1 MFEIKSKVAEK
12 LLGYYSLNPTA
23 RHYINEL
30 ARILHLDPANLDKQ
44 LKKLELEGL
53 FSSQTQG
60 NLKYFFLNINY
71 PLFEEFKKTYAFKY
85 GVERKISQAL
95 RNLEGLEAGYIFGS
109 YAKNNF
115 GAQSDIDILLIG
127 DHSSLEA
134 KRKLAKLESEFSRE
148 LNVIDMTQQELSKRK
163 KQKDE
168 FVENLFKNKM
178 IKII

>member
-30 ARILHLDPANLDKQ
+30 ARILQVDPANLDKQ
-44 LKKLELEGL
+44 LKKLETEGL
-53 FSSQTQG
+53 FTSQIQG
-60 NLKYFFLNINY
+60 NLRYFALNKKYSL
-71 PLFEEFKKTYAFKY
+71 LDEFKKTYAFKY
-85 GVERKISQAL
+85 GVERKISQSL
-95 RNLEGLEAGYIFGS
+95 KDLKGLEEGYIFGS
-109 YAKNNF
+109 YAKNSF

-127 DHSSLEA
+127 NHSSLEA
-134 KRKLAKLESEFSRE
+134 KRKLAKLENEFARE
-148 LNVIDMTQQELSKRK
+148 LNVIDMTEQELTKRK
-163 KQKDE
+163 KQKDD

>member
-1 MFEIKSKVAEK
+1 MFEIRSKVAEK

-30 ARILHLDPANLDKQ
+30 ARILQVDPANLDKQ
-44 LKKLELEGL
+44 LKKLETEGL
-53 FSSQTQG
+53 FISQIQG
-60 NLKYFFLNINY
+60 NLRYFALNKKY
-71 PLFEEFKKTYAFKY
+71 PLLDEFKKTYTFKY

-115 GAQSDIDILLIG
+115 GTQSDIDILLIG

>member
-30 ARILHLDPANLDKQ
+30 ARILKVDPANLDKQ
-44 LKKLELEGL
+44 LKKLEIEGL
-53 FSSQTQG
+53 FSSQVQG
-60 NLKYFFLNINY
+60 NLKYFFLNRSY

-85 GVERKISQAL
+85 GVERKISQSL
-95 RNLEGLEAGYIFGS
+95 KNLKGLEDGYIFGS

-115 GAQSDIDILLIG
+115 NSQSDIDILLIG

-134 KRKLAKLESEFSRE
+134 KRKLAKLENEFSRE

-163 KQKDE
+163 RQKDE